1 MKSYDPKKKKKHILY
16 VDASNLYGD
25 AMSKFLPTTGFNWID
40 PEEFNLN
47 KYTTNSSKGF
57 VVDIDIEYPKELPN
71 DYPLIPDKI

>member
-1 MKSYDPKKKKKHILY
+1 
-16 VDASNLYGD
+16 
-25 AMSKFLPTTGFNWID
+25 MSKFLPTTGFNWID